1 MWCTLGALS
10 AKATSHPYAH
20 EHTMLAIFATSLAT
34 LELTPDTW
42 EKALEGKSAMVK

>member
-1 MWCTLGALS
+1 
-10 AKATSHPYAH
+10 
-20 EHTMLAIFATSLAT
+20 MLTIFATSLFAT